1 MAKVLVVED
10 EKDIAEVIKV
20 SFETEGFTVQSAFDG
35 LEALKKIEL
44 SPPDIIILDIMMPR
58 VDGWEVLLK
67 IKSEPST
74 QKIPVII
81 LSAKS
86 EDVSKLTAFKLGVD
100 DYLVKPFS
108 PQELVARAR
117 LVLERRQFGAETT
130 GKIEKLAVE
139 AEGKVVFLNP
149 SEIVFFHSHDFQTD
163 IYLTERVLATSASLT
178 DFEIKLRGWKFF
190 RTHRSYLVN
199 LDRVKEL
206 IYLPNRTCL
215 LVMEDREQTRVPVS
229 RRTVKELKAKLGIVV

>member
-1 MAKVLVVED
+1 MARVLIVED
-10 EKDIAEVIKV
+10 EKEIAEIIKI
-20 SFETEGFTVQSAFDG
+20 SLEMEGFTTQIASDG
-35 LEALKKIEL
+35 LEALTMIESSL
-44 SPPDIIILDIMMPR
+44 PDLIILDIMMPR

-67 IKSEPST
+67 LKNEPST

-86 EDVSKLTAFKLGVD
+86 EDISKLTAFRQGAD

-108 PQELVARAR
+108 PQELAARAR
-117 LVLERRQFGAETT
+117 LVLERRGREERKVE
-130 GKIEKLAVE
+130 KIEKLPVE
-139 AEGKVVFLNP
+139 IEGKVVFLNP

-163 IYLTERVLATSASLT
+163 IYLKEKVLVSSASLT

-215 LVMEDREQTRVPVS
+215 LLMEDSEQSRVPVS
-229 RRTVKELKAKLGIVV
+229 RRTVRDLKAKLRITV